1 MMSEWLP
8 NPETESWT
16 LLSAATIFF
25 ALMIGHAL
33 ADFPLQG
40 EFLSITKNRRF
51 QPPANGKYPVTP
63 RLWIYTLTVH
73 CLIQAG
79 AVWIVTTS
87 PLLAFIELVV
97 HWLID
102 FVKCEGG
109 TGFEFDQWLHIGTKV
124 VYVIL
129 IWQGLIAFS

>member
-1 MMSEWLP
+1 MLSEWLP
-8 NPETESWT
+8 NSDTESWSF
-16 LLSAATIFF
+16 LSASVVLF
-25 ALMIGHAL
+25 ALLIGHAL

-51 QPPANGKYPVTP
+51 QPPADGKYPVSP
-63 RLWIYTLTVH
+63 RLWIYCLSVH
-73 CLIQAG
+73 SLIQAG
-79 AVWIVTTS
+79 AVWIITTS
-87 PLLAFIELVV
+87 PLLGFIEFVV

-102 FVKCEGG
+102 FVKCEGA

-129 IWQGLIAFS
+129 IWQGLIAIN

>member
-1 MMSEWLP
+1 MLTEWLP
-8 NPETESWT
+8 QADADSWS
-16 LLSAATIFF
+16 LLSAAVIFF
-25 ALMIGHAL
+25 ALMIGHSL

-51 QPPANGKYPVTP
+51 QPPAGGKYPVSP

-79 AVWIVTTS
+79 AVWAVTTS
-87 PLLAFIELVV
+87 PLLAFIEFIV

-109 TGFEFDQWLHIGTKV
+109 TGFEFDQWLHIGTKI

-129 IWQGLIAFS
+129 IWQGLVTLS

>member
-1 MMSEWLP
+1 MLSEWLP
-8 NPETESWT
+8 QAGAESWSP
-16 LLSAATIFF
+16 LSAAVVFF

-51 QPPANGKYPVTP
+51 QPPAGGKYPVTP
-63 RLWIYTLTVH
+63 RLWIYCLSVH

-79 AVWIVTTS
+79 AVWVVTTS
-87 PLLAFIELVV
+87 PLLAFIEFIV

-124 VYVIL
+124 IYVIL
-129 IWQGLIAFS
+129 IWQGLISFA

>member
-1 MMSEWLP
+1 MLSEWLP
-8 NPETESWT
+8 KPDVEWS
-16 LLSAATIFF
+16 LLSAAVVFF

-40 EFLSITKNRRF
+40 EFLSVAKNRRY
-51 QPPANGKYPVTP
+51 QPPADKKFFPVTP
-63 RLWIYTLTVH
+63 RLWIYCMTVH
-73 CLIQAG
+73 TLVQAG
-79 AVWIVTTS
+79 AVWVITS
-87 PLLAFIELVV
+87 SVLLGFIEFVV

-102 FVKCEGG
+102 FVKCEGS

-129 IWQGLIAFS
+129 IWQGLASFN

>member
-1 MMSEWLP
+1 MSQWLP
-8 NPETESWT
+8 SADAESWS
-16 LLSAATIFF
+16 LLSAAIVFF

-40 EFLSITKNRRF
+40 EFLAITKDRRF
-51 QPPANGKYPVTP
+51 QPPVGSKFPVSP
-63 RLWIYTLTVH
+63 RLWIYSLSAH

-102 FVKCEGG
+102 FVKCEGS
-109 TGFEFDQWLHIGTKV
+109 TGFEFDQWLHIGTKA
-124 VYVIL
+124 VYVVL
-129 IWQGLIAFS
+129 IWQGLVSLG